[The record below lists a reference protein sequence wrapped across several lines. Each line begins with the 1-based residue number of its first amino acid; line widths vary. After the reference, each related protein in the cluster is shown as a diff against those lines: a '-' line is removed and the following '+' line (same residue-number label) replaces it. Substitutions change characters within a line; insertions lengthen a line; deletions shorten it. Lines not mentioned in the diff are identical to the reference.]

1 LSEFIVSA
9 PASSANLGAGFDAVA
24 LALEL
29 RMTARVRER
38 APGASSEWRYGGPH
52 APTHDGLRGAVER
65 GIVRIAPAAPPL
77 EVELTNAI
85 PLGAGLGS
93 SAAALALGVA
103 IGARLVDRPPDDD
116 LLALAVAELEGH
128 PDNALAAWYGGAV
141 VAAHGEDG
149 LNSARFPPPPVS
161 AAVVVP
167 DIALPTEA
175 ARALIPPAYARAD
188 AVHNVQRAA
197 LLGAALGSGR
207 IDLLRAAVR
216 DRLHQPYRAGS
227 VPGLVEMLAL
237 DDPAVV
243 AVALSGAGPSVLALV
258 RCEPE
263 RVGRALAAIF
273 ARHGVRSAV
282 LTPALATT
290 GITITTSERT

>member
-1 LSEFIVSA
+1 VIGFTVSA

-38 APGASSEWRYGGPH
+38 APGASSEWRYGGAHP
-52 APTHDGLRGAVER
+52 PTHDGLRGAIER
-65 GIVRIAPAAPPL
+65 GIVRIAPAAPPI
-77 EVELTNAI
+77 EVELENAI
-85 PLGAGLGS
+85 PLGAGIGS
-93 SAAALALGVA
+93 SAAAIAIGVA

-149 LNSARFPPPPVS
+149 LSSARFPPPPV
-161 AAVVVP
+161 AAAIVVP
-167 DIALPTEA
+167 EITLSTEE
-175 ARALIPPAYARAD
+175 ARALIPDAYARAD
-188 AVHNVQRAA
+188 AVYNVQRAA

-227 VPGLVEMLAL
+227 VPGLEEMLAL

-258 RCEPE
+258 RSEPE
-263 RVGRALAAIF
+263 RIGRAIAAIF

-282 LTPALATT
+282 LTPALAAT
-290 GITITTSERT
+290 GITVTTSERA